1 MRKSAE
7 RVVRLEIL
15 ITADLRHV
23 LEFVYNG
30 NFQTLTEDQAQNLY
44 AVADYLFLQGLQKL
58 FEDYLTNKL
67 NISNFISTYSL
78 AQMYSSEK
86 LLSFAKRFIISNFT
100 AVAKEEDFL
109 NLSIQAVKVWISSDE
124 INICAEEDVY
134 HIIVA
139 WIERDMNE
147 RMEYFTEGAFLWEDP
162 D

>member
-1 MRKSAE
+1 M
-7 RVVRLEIL
+7 
-15 ITADLRHV
+15 
-23 LEFVYNG
+23 
-30 NFQTLTEDQAQNLY
+30 
-44 AVADYLFLQGLQKL
+44 FLQGLQKL

-67 NISNFISTYSL
+67 NISNCISTYSL

-139 WIERDMNE
+139 WIERDVNE
-147 RMEYFTEGAFLWEDP
+147 RMEYFTEGAFP
-162 D
+162 

>member
-7 RVVRLEIL
+7 RVIRLEIL

-67 NISNFISTYSL
+67 NISNCISTYSL
-78 AQMYSSEK
+78 AQM
-86 LLSFAKRFIISNFT
+86 
-100 AVAKEEDFL
+100 
-109 NLSIQAVKVWISSDE
+109 
-124 INICAEEDVY
+124 
-134 HIIVA
+134 
-139 WIERDMNE
+139 
-147 RMEYFTEGAFLWEDP
+147 
-162 D
+162 